1 MGVLMNRENWLKN
14 IEGAVF
20 DLDGTLLDSSWVW
33 EKVDE
38 KFLGDRGFQ
47 VPDDYVD
54 EISPLGAE
62 RAAVYTIERFGLNED
77 KDDIVREWIEM
88 AKKEY
93 ATEVVC
99 KPYAKEFLE
108 ELHKLNIK
116 MAVATSSDRELF
128 MKTLEREGILKYFQK
143 IVTVD
148 EVDRGKGYPDIY
160 EEAARRI
167 KVNPH
172 KCLVFEDILAG
183 VTGASLGEFNVV
195 AVFDEKSKHNWE
207 KIKSISKYS
216 INDYKE
222 LL

>member
-1 MGVLMNRENWLKN
+1 MNRENWLKN

-108 ELHKLNIK
+108 EIHKLNIK

-148 EVDRGKGYPDIY
+148 EVERGKGYPDIY

-195 AVFDEKSKHNWE
+195 AVFDEKS
-207 KIKSISKYS
+207 
-216 INDYKE
+216 
-222 LL
+222 

>member
-1 MGVLMNRENWLKN
+1 MNRENWLKN

-108 ELHKLNIK
+108 ELHKLNIT

-148 EVDRGKGYPDIY
+148 EVERGKGYPDIY

>member
-1 MGVLMNRENWLKN
+1 MNRENWLKN

-99 KPYAKEFLE
+99 NPYAKEFLE

-148 EVDRGKGYPDIY
+148 EVERGKGYPDIY

>member
-1 MGVLMNRENWLKN
+1 MNRENWLKN

-47 VPDDYVD
+47 VPDDYVA

-148 EVDRGKGYPDIY
+148 EVERGKGYPDIY

>member
-77 KDDIVREWIEM
+77 KNDIVREWIEM
-88 AKKEY
+88 AKRNMQQRLY
-93 ATEVVC
+93 
-99 KPYAKEFLE
+99 
-108 ELHKLNIK
+108 
-116 MAVATSSDRELF
+116 
-128 MKTLEREGILKYFQK
+128 
-143 IVTVD
+143 
-148 EVDRGKGYPDIY
+148 
-160 EEAARRI
+160 
-167 KVNPH
+167 
-172 KCLVFEDILAG
+172 
-183 VTGASLGEFNVV
+183 ASLMRKNFLKN
-195 AVFDEKSKHNWE
+195 
-207 KIKSISKYS
+207 Y
-216 INDYKE
+216 IN
-222 LL
+222 LI

>member
-1 MGVLMNRENWLKN
+1 MNRENWLKN

-148 EVDRGKGYPDIY
+148 EVERGKGYPDIY

-167 KVNPH
+167 KVDPH

>member
-1 MGVLMNRENWLKN
+1 MNRENWLKN
-14 IEGAVF
+14 LEGAVF

-116 MAVATSSDRELF
+116 MAVATSSDTELF
-128 MKTLEREGILKYFQK
+128 MKTLEREGLLKYFQK

-148 EVDRGKGYPDIY
+148 EVERGKGYPDIY